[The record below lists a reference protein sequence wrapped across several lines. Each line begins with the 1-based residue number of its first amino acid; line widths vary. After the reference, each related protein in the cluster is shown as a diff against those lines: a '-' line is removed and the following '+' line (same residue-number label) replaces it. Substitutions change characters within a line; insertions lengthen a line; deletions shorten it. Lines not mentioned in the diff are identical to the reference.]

1 MTNEEQREH
10 LTHLS
15 LWVGAPSI
23 KAPAVFCNRGP
34 PRREKRGEAVRSV
47 RLLVA
52 AALAVVVLV
61 LGASGQLLRKV
72 IFAATGTR
80 TLITAGSGCGLNTP
94 ERQANGGGGTP
105 NSMVRA
111 EG

>member
-47 RLLVA
+47 RLLMA
-52 AALAVVVLV
+52 APAVVVLV
-61 LGASGQLLRKV
+61 LGTSGQLLRKV

-80 TLITAGSGCGLNTP
+80 TLITAGSGCGLNAP
-94 ERQANGGGGTP
+94 ERQVNGGGGTP